1 MRMHRFAR
9 AFPSFIHKD
18 EDDDQE
24 DTGLKG
30 AYNQHVPVCIEA
42 ETELINPRVCMCGQT
57 GKTCIHANIQT
68 DRKIHAHAQTGSR
81 IETRGMN
88 DTICACVDRQI
99 NKSICAFTAGQI
111 NGNRTEQN

>member
-1 MRMHRFAR
+1 MHRFAR

-42 ETELINPRVCMCGQT
+42 ETELINPRADRLV
-57 GKTCIHANIQT
+57 KHAYT
-68 DRKIHAHAQTGSR
+68 R
-81 IETRGMN
+81 IYRLIERYMRMHRP
-88 DTICACVDRQI
+88 A
-99 NKSICAFTAGQI
+99 AGLKL
-111 NGNRTEQN
+111 GA